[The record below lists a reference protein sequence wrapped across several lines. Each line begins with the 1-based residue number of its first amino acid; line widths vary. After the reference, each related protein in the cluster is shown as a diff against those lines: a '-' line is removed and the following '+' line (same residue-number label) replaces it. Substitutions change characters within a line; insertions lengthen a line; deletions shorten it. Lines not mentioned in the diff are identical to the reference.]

1 MGNHMVRLMVP
12 MQVIT
17 SILLTLSILNVI
29 IANRHIPLAS
39 MVEILITNPT
49 GTVITIAHNTMDSHH
64 HRHRHREM
72 FFQVILFIQHHRS
85 RDIRPSV
92 NILLRVSTGEKGWGR
107 RSLISLPVILLP
119 EEERIDPIETT
130 LILQLPQ
137 HLDLDLVLGLDKVLG
152 KAQDRDKD
160 KHKHKDQGLDREDQ
174 YQTNK
179 LDGGEGGVTVIL
191 DGAFPQVSEYR
202 TLLPLWNMDTEVVA
216 RVQKPHVKVIILY
229 NLLKHYSLQQLG
241 LDGAMV

>member
-1 MGNHMVRLMVP
+1 MGNHMVNLMGLMRVT
-12 MQVIT
+12 T
-17 SILLTLSILNVI
+17 STLLTLSILNVI
-29 IANRHIPLAS
+29 IANRHTPLAS

-64 HRHRHREM
+64 HHHHHREM
-72 FFQVILFIQHHRS
+72 YFQGILFTQHHRA

-92 NILLRVSTGEKGWGR
+92 NIHLRVSIGEKGWG

-119 EEERIDPIETT
+119 EKERIDPIETT
-130 LILQLPQ
+130 LMLQLP
-137 HLDLDLVLGLDKVLG
+137 HHLDLVLGLDKVLG

-160 KHKHKDQGLDREDQ
+160 KDKHKDQGLDREDQ

-191 DGAFPQVSEYR
+191 DGAFPQVPEHR
-202 TLLPLWNMDTEVVA
+202 TLLPLWNMDTEVVS
-216 RVQKPHVKVIILY
+216 RVQKHHVKVITLS

-241 LDGAMV
+241 LDGATV

>member
-119 EEERIDPIETT
+119 EKERIDPIETT
-130 LILQLPQ
+130 LMLQLP
-137 HLDLDLVLGLDKVLG
+137 HHLDLVLGLDKVLG
-152 KAQDRDKD
+152 KAQDRHKD
-160 KHKHKDQGLDREDQ
+160 KDQGLDREDQ
-174 YQTNK
+174 DQTNK

-191 DGAFPQVSEYR
+191 DGAFPQVPEHR
-202 TLLPLWNMDTEVVA
+202 TLLPLWNMDTEVVS
-216 RVQKPHVKVIILY
+216 RVQKHHVKVITLS

-241 LDGAMV
+241 LDGATV